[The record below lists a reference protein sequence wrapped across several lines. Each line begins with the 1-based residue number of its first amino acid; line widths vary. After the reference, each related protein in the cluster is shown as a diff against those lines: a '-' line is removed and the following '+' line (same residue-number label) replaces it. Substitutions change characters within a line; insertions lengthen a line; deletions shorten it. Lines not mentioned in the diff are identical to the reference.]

1 MKNYLQFVNHA
12 SVLISNG
19 NKSIL
24 TDPWYSG
31 DVFDGGWS
39 LLYENSNQEILDI
52 LKKTNFIWL
61 SHEHPDHFSIKFFR
75 EFENIIKGNKIT
87 IVFQKT
93 KDKRVTTFLKKLN
106 FNIIELEDGIK
117 FEIDNN
123 FFIKLQR
130 SDFYDSALMVYIN
143 EIKIFNLNDCPII
156 EKKDILNFKKKYGT
170 CDFLLTQFS
179 YAAWKGGRNN
189 ISWRL
194 KAAEEKLNTLI
205 NQSLLFEAKYTI
217 PFASF
222 IYFSD
227 PYNFYLNDSVNTPS
241 KLMSIK
247 NKLKSKIIF
256 LKPNQ
261 LIDLKN
267 FYIKDED
274 QGYNFWQ
281 DKFSNLNNLFISKSQ
296 LKKIYNFDLLF
307 IEFQNYHQR
316 LFLKNSI
323 TILKIISKLKFLK
336 IFQPLVINLKDI
348 NKKIKID
355 LLNKIF
361 IESNEHAD
369 IEMNSRS
376 LFLIFTQDFGF
387 DTLTINGCF
396 EELKKDGFIKMAQS
410 LALGNLNN
418 LGIFLNFSIIFNFK
432 IIILFLKKIF
442 SLQKKLSYKFIK
454 SIE

>member
-1 MKNYLQFVNHA
+1 MINYIQLVNHA
-12 SVLISNG
+12 SVFISNG

-39 LLYENSNQEILDI
+39 LLYQNPNQEILEI
-52 LKKTNFIWL
+52 LKKTNFIWI
-61 SHEHPDHFSIKFFR
+61 SHEHPDHFSVKFLK
-75 EFENIIKGNKIT
+75 EFENIIKDNKII

-93 KDKRVTTFLKKLN
+93 KDRRVAFFLKKLN
-106 FNIIELEDGIK
+106 FYFIELEDNTK
-117 FEIDNN
+117 FEIDKN

-130 SDFYDSALMVYIN
+130 SDFYDSALIVYIN
-143 EIKIFNLNDCPII
+143 EIKIFNLNDCPLI

-170 CDFLLTQFS
+170 CDFLFTQFS
-179 YAAWKGGRNN
+179 YAAWKGGKEN
-189 ISWRL
+189 IAWRQ

-205 NQSLLFEAKYTI
+205 NQSNLLEAKYVI

-227 PYNFYLNDSVNTPS
+227 PYNFYLNDSVNTPL
-241 KLMSIK
+241 KLMLIK
-247 NKLKSKIIF
+247 NKLNSKIIF

-267 FYIKDED
+267 FSIKNE
-274 QGYNFWQ
+274 GYNFWQ
-281 DKFSNLNNLFISKSQ
+281 DKFSNINNFFISKSHSNQ
-296 LKKIYNFDLLF
+296 IYNFDLLF
-307 IEFQNYHQR
+307 IEFQNYHMR

-323 TILKIISKLKFLK
+323 FISKIISKLKFLK
-336 IFQPLVINLKDI
+336 IFQPLVINLKDLNI
-348 NKKIKID
+348 KIKID

-361 IESNEHAD
+361 KESNEDAD

-396 EELKKDGFIKMAQS
+396 EELKKNGFVKMTQT

-418 LGIFLNFSIIFNFK
+418 LGVYLNSLIIFNFK
-432 IIILFLKKIF
+432 IIFIFIKKII
-442 SLQKKLSYKFIK
+442 SLQKKLSYKYIQ